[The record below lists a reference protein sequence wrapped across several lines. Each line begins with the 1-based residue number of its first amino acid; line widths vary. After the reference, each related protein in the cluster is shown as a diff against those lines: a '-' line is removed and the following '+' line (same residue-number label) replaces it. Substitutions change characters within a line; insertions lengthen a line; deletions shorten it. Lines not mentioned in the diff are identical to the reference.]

1 MSQNEIMISKNEIG
15 GSISYSENVIA
26 TISGLA
32 AGEIKGVVGT
42 SGGIKSGIVELF
54 GKKDLSKGIK
64 ATITEDE
71 VQIDVNLVLVYGV
84 TLQEVAAEVQANIKR
99 AVEGMTGL
107 IVSSVNIN
115 ILSVQVVPEAK
126 AGK

>member
-1 MSQNEIMISKNEIG
+1 MSQNEIMISKNEAG
-15 GSISYSENVIA
+15 GSISYSETVIA

-64 ATITEDE
+64 AVITQDE
-71 VQIDVNLVLVYGV
+71 VEIDVNLVLVYGV
-84 TLQEVAAEVQANIKR
+84 ALQQVAAEVQANIKR

-107 IVSSVNIN
+107 IVSAVNIN
-115 ILSVQVVPEAK
+115 ILSVQVVPE
-126 AGK
+126 GK

>member
-1 MSQNEIMISKNEIG
+1 MSQNEIMISKNEAG
-15 GSISYSENVIA
+15 GSISYSETVIA

-64 ATITEDE
+64 ATITQDE
-71 VQIDVNLVLVYGV
+71 VEIDVNLVLVYGV
-84 TLQEVAAEVQANIKR
+84 ALQQVAAEVQANIKR

-107 IVSSVNIN
+107 IVTAVNIN

-126 AGK
+126 

>member
-1 MSQNEIMISKNEIG
+1 MSQNEIMISKNEAG
-15 GSISYSENVIA
+15 GSISYSETVIA

-64 ATITEDE
+64 AVITEDE
-71 VQIDVNLVLVYGV
+71 VEINVNLVLVYGV
-84 TLQEVAAEVQANIKR
+84 ALQDVAAEVQANIKR

-107 IVSSVNIN
+107 IVSAVNIN
-115 ILSVQVVPEAK
+115 ILSVQVAQEAK

>member
-1 MSQNEIMISKNEIG
+1 MSQNEIMISKNEAG
-15 GSISYSENVIA
+15 GSISYSETVIA

-64 ATITEDE
+64 AVITGDE
-71 VQIDVNLVLVYGV
+71 VEINVNLVLVYGV
-84 TLQEVAAEVQANIKR
+84 ALQEVAAEVQANIKR

-107 IVSSVNIN
+107 IVSAVNIN
-115 ILSVQVVPEAK
+115 ILSVQVAQ
-126 AGK
+126 

>member
-1 MSQNEIMISKNEIG
+1 MSQNEIMISKNEAG
-15 GSISYSENVIA
+15 GSISYSETVIA

-64 ATITEDE
+64 AVITEDE
-71 VQIDVNLVLVYGV
+71 VEINVNLVLVYGV
-84 TLQEVAAEVQANIKR
+84 ALQEVAAEVQANIKR

-107 IVSSVNIN
+107 IVSAVNIN
-115 ILSVQVVPEAK
+115 ILSVQVAQEAK